1 MFHKPVSGLA
11 GIALL
16 LACAAIAQSEDFHV
30 STRID
35 NLRAVPPAGK
45 KESRPPSMLC
55 ESLFNA
61 GKVYDYNG
69 EGSEVTIFEP
79 AQERFVIIDTAK
91 RTSTVVSFVYID
103 QRLHQAH
110 AVRSAELK
118 RAPNEMSKEKAG
130 YLDFELHPKFTEEFD
145 KKGNRLILDS
155 PFVRYKLKCVPARS
169 PDLLKAYLN
178 YADWAARLN
187 YVSYRTTSL
196 PDPRLAVN
204 ERLRQKGLLPVSV
217 ELLVKLEDG
226 AHMKADHKFTWELVG
241 DNRSAISYWD
251 KMATARD
258 VKHLSPNEFFAQ
270 TIKQAAKIRR

>member
-16 LACAAIAQSEDFHV
+16 LACAAIARSEDFHV

-35 NLRAVPPAGK
+35 DLRAAALAGK
-45 KESRPPSMLC
+45 KEARHPSMLC

-110 AVRSAELK
+110 AVRSDELQ
-118 RAPNEMSKEKAG
+118 RAPKEMAG

-145 KKGNRLILDS
+145 KKGNLLILDS
-155 PFVRYKLKCVPARS
+155 PFVRYKVKCVAAESPA
-169 PDLLKAYLN
+169 LLKAYLN

-187 YVSYRTTSL
+187 YVSCRTSSL

-204 ERLRQKGLLPVSV
+204 ERLRERGLLPVSV
-217 ELLVKLEDG
+217 ELLVKHEDG
-226 AHMKADHKFTWELVG
+226 THMKADHKFTWELVS
-241 DNRSAISYWD
+241 DNRSAILYLD

-258 VKHLSPNEFFAQ
+258 IKRLSPNEFFARP
-270 TIKQAAKIRR
+270 IRQAAKIRR